1 MKHGRRRE
9 QWGFYLA
16 LLLKDL
22 FIENKTANELQ
33 FTEDVTDIMWLNNSE
48 TGDMFLFREAYE
60 VGGRSQKFTIFHCG
74 PCSC

>member
-1 MKHGRRRE
+1 MLRRQTVLECDILFKAEKIVAVKHGRRRE

-33 FTEDVTDIMWLNNSE
+33 FTEDIMDIMWLDNSE
-48 TGDMFLFREAYE
+48 TGDVL
-60 VGGRSQKFTIFHCG
+60 I
-74 PCSC
+74 P

>member
-22 FIENKTANELQ
+22 FIEYKTANELQ
-33 FTEDVTDIMWLNNSE
+33 FTEDIMDIMWLDNSE
-48 TGDMFLFREAYE
+48 TGDVL
-60 VGGRSQKFTIFHCG
+60 I
-74 PCSC
+74 P